1 MPEHS
6 PTPRMVSVRDAAK
19 MLSLHPITVRKSFPL
34 HRVGN
39 KALVRIS
46 DIQRI
51 TGEGQTDARP

>member
-1 MPEHS
+1 
-6 PTPRMVSVRDAAK
+6 MVSVRDAAK